1 MITKENYELFQEYV
15 KNVPKD
21 QIIGTHDTDSNL
33 QLFFHEVE
41 LISKTYKI
49 FYINM
54 L

>member
-1 MITKENYELFQEYV
+1 MISHENYQLFVEYA

-21 QIIGTHDTDSNL
+21 QIIGSHDSDGNL
-33 QLFFHEVE
+33 QFFYHEVE

-49 FYINM
+49 FYISM